1 MCGSPVSR
9 TLRRKG
15 SEPMSEPPPVQPLAT
30 RAPVEHVFPT
40 LTPAQ
45 VARIAAHGR
54 VRPLEGGEVLVG
66 PDEPNTRFFVVRSGH
81 LEVLRTSGDGEQ
93 RFVLLGSGQFTG
105 EISTLSGRRGVVRI
119 RAVEP
124 GEVIELDRHDL

>member
-1 MCGSPVSR
+1 MCGSRVPR
-9 TLRRKG
+9 TVRRKG
-15 SEPMSEPPPVQPLAT
+15 SEPMSEPPTVQPLAT

-66 PDEPNTRFFVVRSGH
+66 PDEPNTRFFVVRTGH

-93 RFVLLGSGQFTG
+93 RFVLFVPGQFTG
-105 EISTLSGRRGVVRI
+105 EISTMSARPAVVL
-119 RAVEP
+119 V
-124 GEVIELDRHDL
+124 